1 MKIKETARETGLTEK
16 AIRLYEEKGLIVPE
30 TTLVAGR
37 MFRNYPP
44 ETVEE
49 LRRIAILR
57 RSGFSLQQIG
67 RIQQGQENDFAQVLE
82 EYRTALLKEV
92 EL

>member
-30 TTLVAGR
+30 TTLVAG

-67 RIQQGQENDFAQVLE
+67 RILQHLGP
-82 EYRTALLKEV
+82 R
-92 EL
+92 